1 MDKDFFKSLTN
12 GVGCGV
18 GVSIG
23 IEACKNG
30 VGFFE
35 SSFNTI
41 ARAAN
46 FINSIADNIKGK

>member
-1 MDKDFFKSLTN
+1 MDKDFFKSLTH

-23 IEACKNG
+23 IEACKNTI
-30 VGFFE
+30 
-35 SSFNTI
+35 NTI